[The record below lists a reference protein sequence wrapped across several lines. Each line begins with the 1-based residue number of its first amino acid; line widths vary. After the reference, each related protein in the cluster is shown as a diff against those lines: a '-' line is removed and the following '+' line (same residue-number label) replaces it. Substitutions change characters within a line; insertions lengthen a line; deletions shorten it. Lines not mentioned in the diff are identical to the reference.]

1 MEFNLQLK
9 IEEGVFLVTFLIL
22 CGLFFILCFITYR
35 TIRSLRLRKTIRKR
49 LQYEL
54 RTIRSELARW
64 EHHPGQQF
72 EILKPVYNAVS
83 FAVKRH
89 YSENPKRVDD
99 LIERELNRLIKNS
112 WSRSVSFLELILL
125 RLVAFVLVIAC
136 LFQGSF
142 VFVTYQETPLK
153 VNLDSISQWFET
165 SNEEIVTSAITIPKS
180 AVKITPKAAHY
191 MMPAQVTSTRELG
204 QALAYH
210 ISRHE
215 QRFVIRYIGDANSF
229 TRVTGEAWKWLQ
241 YNEPYLMRLYNGGGG
256 QSLNYGSYIDY
267 EVTVDYTLTKNQ
279 TDRIQKKV
287 KQIVQKIPK
296 KWSDDKKVRY
306 VNDYIVRHTAY
317 KLKSKESPYT
327 PYSILFNREGVC
339 EGYALTTYLLLKSAD
354 IEVRYIAGHAGG
366 GLHAWNMVK
375 LKGQWYHLDTTW
387 NDPLPDRPNEVQE
400 DYLLVSDRT
409 LSKDHTWDK
418 KKYPQTAI
426 EDF

>member
-1 MEFNLQLK
+1 MI
-9 IEEGVFLVTFLIL
+9 IEEGVFLVTLLIF

-35 TIRSLRLRKTIRKR
+35 TIRSLRLRKAIRKI
-49 LQYEL
+49 LQSEL
-54 RTIRSELARW
+54 RTIRPELARW

-83 FAVKRH
+83 FTIKRH

-99 LIERELNRLIKNS
+99 LIDRELNRLIKNS
-112 WSRSVSFLELILL
+112 WSRFVSFLELILL
-125 RLVAFVLVIAC
+125 RLVAFVLVIVC

-165 SNEEIVTSAITIPKS
+165 SNEEIVTSDITIPKS
-180 AVKITPKAAHY
+180 AEKITPKALHY
-191 MMPAQVTSTRELG
+191 VMPAQVTSTKELG

-215 QRFVIRYIGDANSF
+215 QKFVIRYIGDANSF

-241 YNEPYLMRLYNGGGG
+241 HNEPYLMRLYNGGGG

-287 KQIVQKIPK
+287 KQILQKIPK
-296 KWSDDKKVRY
+296 NWSDDKKVRY

-387 NDPLPDRPNEVQE
+387 NDPIPDRPNEVQE

-409 LSKDHTWDK
+409 LSKDHTWNK